1 MPNNFIG
8 EISKVFN
15 WQFERDNTNAVP
27 GEYIFDKIIFAKIY
41 SDCNTKLKYIRSD
54 DKNKITFAHLNI
66 NSNRSKFEFLTEK
79 AKGKID
85 IFMSL

>member
-15 WQFERDNTNAVP
+15 WQFERD
-27 GEYIFDKIIFAKIY
+27 GEYIFNKIIFAKIY